1 MAKNALTVLFSCGGD
16 AGKQLKIT
24 NNNINKYK
32 PNQIFIDE
40 FLGKKLPSSD
50 VFFALHQA
58 AIEGSLEKVKSI
70 LNSLDGYQRKME
82 LISINSQGLTPLHLA
97 SKFNR
102 VDIISFLLDNG
113 SDINKK
119 TIKEKNTALHFAAKY
134 NMTDAAKCLCER
146 NADVRLKNS
155 QGLTALHFAA
165 RRGNEEICEHL
176 IKHYCDVNA
185 IDNEKCTPLHM
196 AILSGSEAVTK
207 LLIINH
213 AHVYSKDSEGE
224 EPIHYAAAVNQGELI
239 ILLTRG
245 ALATVKGE
253 NLENAQRKYVN
264 RKTEKNDTAL
274 HIAARAGY
282 IDTVKTL
289 ISIGASVNIH
299 SGTKSTALHLA
310 AINGDKYMTEYLL
323 ERNAKVNAYDH
334 QNMTPAHKACKFG
347 RFDVLKLLMENGA
360 QIDSKDSNS
369 FTPLLWAVFKGHN
382 DIVEYLTIK
391 GANVAVSEMNM
402 KSVLHIAIENH
413 HGSTLQVLL
422 KHGGAALVNDPDKD
436 FKRPLHYAAMIND
449 VESIKMLIHESADI
463 MATDNEEKTPLHT
476 AAEYGHFKCLVTLV
490 QNSSGNING
499 TDEKGRSPLHL
510 AAYKGWVK
518 TTNTLIEMGA
528 QISSCDDSGWTPLD
542 YAASYGH
549 KKIVLKLI
557 NNGANVNRYD
567 SNKTTPLHHAS
578 IKGNVDCI
586 EALLNNGAS
595 ISFKNKDG
603 KNCLDLAVEN
613 NHKESCIIFIK
624 NERWEEALSNI
635 DNEGKSPMEKLI
647 VFAPDIAAIVL
658 DKCIKPSDHDKS
670 SKDYNIIYDFKYLD
684 FPPEQHLRKQYF
696 GPSSMIAF
704 NRENLLS
711 HQLTIQ
717 LIKDKW
723 SRLGRWIHLI
733 SLFIYIIF
741 VSMLTRL
748 LIVDKSSKA
757 KSHNNDLDQIVMTA
771 AIIFT
776 VFELGKEVVQV
787 YILKKDYFKDLSN
800 YLEFILYSS
809 ALVYMISLIKKDDSE
824 YTKNNKNV
832 KWTAGAISILFAWIN
847 LLLYLK
853 RNSFFGIYVIMII
866 EVFKSLMS
874 VITVFCLIVLAFS
887 LSFFMLFGNQKA
899 FKYPGRAIMK
909 TIAMT
914 LGESSYDDIFINNS
928 NATSNNNVI
937 PSNVMLPYLVMSF
950 ILFTLFLIVCSIVI
964 LNLLVGLAV
973 GNIADVRKSAYM
985 LMLKAQVDI
994 LKALESKYP
1003 LQLLKKIYCSQ
1014 VKVYPNKVSWKNR
1027 FYNWFSQSNYESLK
1041 LNQEKRS
1048 KWKKGVSNEL
1058 EQQHTQF
1065 DLQKKRMQTM
1075 KSLMKENLEITKE
1088 VAVILKTEEKNKYKG
1103 STG

>member
-624 NERWEEALSNI
+624 NE
-635 DNEGKSPMEKLI
+635 
-647 VFAPDIAAIVL
+647 
-658 DKCIKPSDHDKS
+658 
-670 SKDYNIIYDFKYLD
+670 
-684 FPPEQHLRKQYF
+684 
-696 GPSSMIAF
+696 
-704 NRENLLS
+704 
-711 HQLTIQ
+711 
-717 LIKDKW
+717 
-723 SRLGRWIHLI
+723 
-733 SLFIYIIF
+733 
-741 VSMLTRL
+741 
-748 LIVDKSSKA
+748 SKA

>member
-510 AAYKGWVK
+510 AAYKGWV
-518 TTNTLIEMGA
+518 
-528 QISSCDDSGWTPLD
+528 
-542 YAASYGH
+542 
-549 KKIVLKLI
+549 
-557 NNGANVNRYD
+557 
-567 SNKTTPLHHAS
+567 
-578 IKGNVDCI
+578 
-586 EALLNNGAS
+586 
-595 ISFKNKDG
+595 
-603 KNCLDLAVEN
+603 
-613 NHKESCIIFIK
+613 
-624 NERWEEALSNI
+624 WEEALSNI